1 MPLFPIISSEKIN
14 ILAAL
19 HEIVG
24 SNSKEHIDTL
34 LGPIDKLEGNI
45 ALLRVKANVTVDMP
59 VMVDVVDGFLKCFPG
74 QKKFVILDCIQRSRQ
89 ADIHKIVA
97 NASMDSLNH
106 AAYHAEFNKNCMA
119 QAIVADRLA
128 ISLIA
133 NFYAV
138 TLKKNMNVKLV
149 KHMSEAH
156 AWLKG
161 KVDLLELKQPSWNLK

>member
-1 MPLFPIISSEKIN
+1 MSSEKIN

-45 ALLRVKANVTVDMP
+45 ALLRVKENVSVDMK
-59 VMVDVVDGFLKCFPG
+59 VMVDVIDGFLKCFPG
-74 QKKFVILDCIQRSRQ
+74 QKFFVILDCIPRNRQ
-89 ADIHKIVA
+89 VDMHKIVA

-106 AAYHAEFNKNCMA
+106 AAYHAEFNKYCMA

-149 KHMSEAH
+149 KHMSEAE
-156 AWLKG
+156 AWLNS
-161 KVDLLELKQPSWNLK
+161 KVDLLEQKWLSWNLK